1 MDNPYQSPQEPSTP
15 FAGNP
20 PMDGNHRP
28 RGLVNHVRVVAI
40 LMLVQGALEV
50 FAAFVFG
57 VMAVAIRPM
66 MLHQEMQMPPPNQPP
81 PEQFFWIMTV
91 TYGVMA
97 TAALIV
103 AVLHIT
109 AGVRNYRFRG
119 RVLGIVALAGGA
131 ATTLLTCYCIPTA
144 FALAVYGLI
153 VYLNRSVVEAFR
165 MGEAGCSS
173 SEIFTT
179 FQL

>member
-15 FAGNP
+15 FAEGLS
-20 PMDGNHRP
+20 MDGSYRP
-28 RGLVNHVRVVAI
+28 RGLVNHVRAVAI
-40 LMLVQGALEV
+40 LMLVQGGLEV

-66 MLHQEMQMPPPNQPP
+66 MLQQQMQMQPPNQPP
-81 PEQFFWIMTV
+81 PEQFFWMFTV
-91 TYGVMA
+91 VYGVMA
-97 TAALIV
+97 TASLIV

-119 RVLGIVALAGGA
+119 RALGIVALAGGA
-131 ATTLLTCYCIPTA
+131 ATTLFTCYCIPTA

-153 VYLNRSVVEAFR
+153 VYLNRSVAEAFR
-165 MGEAGCSS
+165 MGEAGRSS
-173 SEIFTT
+173 TEILNT
-179 FQL
+179 FRL